1 VQIIHCTARRKIME
15 QSLIEKMKSGTC
27 DEIDRDMIS
36 ARVYDFHEKL
46 MDLCSDFCDKVKELV
61 SGHEVEMGL
70 SGHAIVM
77 GVISDIGKSTP
88 IQMVV
93 GRPNLCEKVY
103 GEIGETLKEQKGE

>member
-1 VQIIHCTARRKIME
+1 ME
-15 QSLIEKMKSGTC
+15 QSLIEKMKNGTC

-46 MDLCSDFCDKVKELV
+46 MDLCGDFCEKVKELV

-77 GVISDIGKSTP
+77 GVISDIEEETP
-88 IQMVV
+88 IKMVV

-103 GEIGETLKEQKGE
+103 KQMGEHLTKQMGE

>member
-1 VQIIHCTARRKIME
+1 ME
-15 QSLIEKMKSGTC
+15 QSLVEKLKSGSY
-27 DEIDRDMIS
+27 DEIDKEMIS
-36 ARVYDFHEKL
+36 ARVCDFHEKL
-46 MDLCSDFCDKVKELV
+46 MDLCGDFCDKVKELV

-77 GVISDIGKSTP
+77 GVISDVEQRTP

-103 GEIGETLKEQKGE
+103 KQMGEHLTKQMEK

>member
-1 VQIIHCTARRKIME
+1 ME

-27 DEIDRDMIS
+27 DEIDKDMIS
-36 ARVYDFHEKL
+36 ASVIDFHKKL
-46 MDLCSDFCDKVKELV
+46 MDLCGDFCDKMEELV
-61 SGHEVEMGL
+61 KGHEVEMGL

-77 GVISDIGKSTP
+77 GVISDVEKRTP
-88 IQMVV
+88 VKMVV

>member
-1 VQIIHCTARRKIME
+1 ME
-15 QSLIEKMKSGTC
+15 KSLVEKMKSGTC

-36 ARVYDFHEKL
+36 ARVFDFHKKL
-46 MDLCSDFCDKVKELV
+46 MDLCGDFCDKVKELV

-77 GVISDIGKSTP
+77 GVISDIEQSTP

-93 GRPNLCEKVY
+93 GRQNLCEKVY
-103 GEIGETLKEQKGE
+103 NEMGEHLKKLKK

>member
-1 VQIIHCTARRKIME
+1 ME
-15 QSLIEKMKSGTC
+15 QSLVEKLKSGSY
-27 DEIDRDMIS
+27 DEIDKEMIS
-36 ARVYDFHEKL
+36 ARVCDFHEKL
-46 MDLCSDFCDKVKELV
+46 MDLCGDFCDKVKELV

-77 GVISDIGKSTP
+77 GVISDVEKSTP

-103 GEIGETLKEQKGE
+103 KQMGEHLTK

>member
-15 QSLIEKMKSGTC
+15 QSLLEKMKNGTV
-27 DEIDRDMIS
+27 DDVDRDMIF
-36 ARVYDFHEKL
+36 ARVFDFHEKL
-46 MDLCSDFCDKVKELV
+46 MDLCSDFCDKMKELV
-61 SGHEVEMGL
+61 SSHEVEMGL

-77 GVISDIGKSTP
+77 GVISDIEKSTP

-103 GEIGETLKEQKGE
+103 KQMGEHLTK